1 MTDIFAFSYTQTL
14 KGKGMNKNLLLYDSV
29 VNEEKKSISNIS
41 LCGGGHYISPI
52 ITVVLLGLFVSNKK
66 IDMRI

>member
-1 MTDIFAFSYTQTL
+1 
-14 KGKGMNKNLLLYDSV
+14 MNKNLLLYDSV